1 MTLRRHTSCDWLRPD
16 DRILITGSSGWFG
29 RTLTDMIKRHPQVLP
44 IGSPREPKAIQWRD
58 DIVRQFAPTV
68 VANFAFNTRDRLQ
81 GMRRAE
87 FIEENR
93 ELTRRLIFAL
103 GLDGVRI
110 GLTIS
115 SGASLSPDAEAGD
128 ASAEIYGYLKAQEED
143 AALSMASTHL
153 NVVVARVYSVSGPF
167 VRRVHEYAFSD
178 FVAQAIRG
186 TVTIRSSQPVFRRY
200 VAVRDL
206 LSISLGS
213 GAAGWSGVIES
224 GGDLVEMQELAEAIT
239 AVVNPKATIIRGEL
253 ERDEPSVY
261 ASDNRTW
268 IEACDRTGVLPQ
280 TLHQQVRAVERY
292 LKGLPASPIPEPGSA
307 ATEFP

>member
-1 MTLRRHTSCDWLRPD
+1 
-16 DRILITGSSGWFG
+16 
-29 RTLTDMIKRHPQVLP
+29 MIKGHARVLP
-44 IGSPREPKAIQWRD
+44 IGSPREPKAVQWRD
-58 DIVRQFAPTV
+58 DFVRQFAPTV

-81 GMRRAE
+81 DMGRAE
-87 FIEENR
+87 FIGENR
-93 ELTRRLIFAL
+93 ELTRRLLFAL

-115 SGASLSPDAEAGD
+115 SGAALSPDAEAGD
-128 ASAEIYGYLKAQEED
+128 ESAEIYGYMKAQEEEE
-143 AALSMASTHL
+143 ALSMASAHR

-178 FVAQAIRG
+178 FVSQAIRG

-206 LSISLGS
+206 LSTSLGS
-213 GAAGWSGVIES
+213 GDAGWSGVIES

-239 AVVNPKATIIRGEL
+239 AVVNPKARIIRGEL
-253 ERDEPSVY
+253 RIPEPSVY

-268 IEACDRTGVLPQ
+268 TEACDRTGIRPL
-280 TLHQQVRAVERY
+280 TLHQQARAVERY
-292 LKGLPASPIPEPGSA
+292 LKGLPASSVPR
-307 ATEFP
+307 T